1 MKSDTEKL
9 LYICDAISEKL
20 YGDREKWQQRE
31 FQQFV
36 EHVTK
41 LMNPPTCPP
50 GPPGRIMSES
60 LFFGRLVETPQ
71 SRRRLE
77 DYHMFMAGYRFA
89 MGRSDEK
96 PYEK

>member
-9 LYICDAISEKL
+9 LHLCDAISEKL
-20 YGDREKWQQRE
+20 YGDREKWQQCE

-41 LMNPPTCPP
+41 MMTPPTCPP
-50 GPPGRIMSES
+50 GPPGRIMTNS
-60 LFFGRLVETPQ
+60 LFFGGLVETPQ
-71 SRRRLE
+71 SRRRQVE
-77 DYHMFMAGYRFA
+77 YQMFMAGYDFA
-89 MGRSDEK
+89 TGRSDEK